1 MSPMSS
7 TQSRPSMSPH
17 VRTPATLVPLVVA
30 TVVLVLIAPAGGCSC
45 GGYCIAEREL
55 EMHCGYLCR

>member
-1 MSPMSS
+1 
-7 TQSRPSMSPH
+7 MSPH

-55 EMHCGYLCR
+55 EMHYGYLCR